1 MVLPQPMGPA
11 GLSLAELQR
20 RSLFSLVEKAEAE
33 TMAVL
38 RPDPATGPP
47 TQHVGQTS
55 TQKDIVKNKHK
66 HKETSKKWR
75 PCRDWVR

>member
-1 MVLPQPMGPA
+1 MVLLLPQPMGPA

-20 RSLFSLVEKAEAE
+20 RSLFSLVENAEAE
-33 TMAVL
+33 AMAVL

-66 HKETSKKWR
+66 SKR
-75 PCRDWVR
+75 NE